1 MIKHI
6 ILALSVSL
14 LAVACGGGTP
24 EPAAPEG
31 DAAKPAEGAPAGDA
45 KPAEG
50 APAGDQAAPAGD
62 AAKPADAPK

>member
-14 LAVACGGGTP
+14 LAVACGGA
-24 EPAAPEG
+24 PAEE
-31 DAAKPAEGAPAGDA
+31 AKSPEGAPADA

-50 APAGDQAAPAGD
+50 APADAKPADGAAPAGDQAAPPAGD
-62 AAKPADAPK
+62 QAAPK

>member
-14 LAVACGGGTP
+14 LAVACGGAPAEPATP
-24 EPAAPEG
+24 EG
-31 DAAKPAEGAPAGDA
+31 
-45 KPAEG
+45 
-50 APAGDQAAPAGD
+50 GD